1 MAELEGSMTEVY
13 VQPGEV
19 QLVDKPAI
27 MRTLLGSC
35 VGITFWAPRLGFAAL
50 CHPMLPHCPAK
61 AASIG
66 PLAGRRYVDF
76 AIRDVA
82 GQLDSRGLRRGE
94 VQVKLFGGCDV
105 LPVSKESTR
114 PTVGRLNYEAALR
127 VLEKEGFAVSAS
139 CLGGNCG
146 VTILFKT
153 DTGEVLVK
161 RLC

>member
-1 MAELEGSMTEVY
+1 MAETEGSLPEVY

-19 QLVDKPAI
+19 HLVKKPVI

-35 VGITFWAPRLGFAAL
+35 VGITFWAPRLGCAAL

-61 AASIG
+61 AEKMGSSTT
-66 PLAGRRYVDF
+66 RRYVDF

-82 GQLDSRGLRRGE
+82 RQFDSLGVPRGE
-94 VQVKLFGGCDV
+94 IQVKLFGGCDV
-105 LPVSKESTR
+105 LPVPKGSSR

-153 DTGEVLVK
+153 DTGEVLLK